1 MPPSPTPGASTD
13 PLSALSAETVLDG
26 RYRLLGT
33 RSQRPDAIVW
43 RAVDEVLGRPVAVKA
58 FRLGP
63 ADAADADA
71 VQKAVERASRVND
84 AAWVRLLD
92 VRTDDGFG
100 YVVSEWIEAP
110 TLTALLRGGPLPPP
124 EAVAVVHDVAAA
136 LARAGESD
144 AYHGSLTTDDVF
156 VLPGGAVRVSDLEVA
171 ASIRRAWSDDPARSD
186 VQALGALLYAATTG
200 RWPLD
205 GPVALPAAPRESGR
219 PVPPRQL
226 EGNLPRP
233 VDGVVMRLLD
243 PPRAGSV
250 GRIDTAARAAEVLAG
265 LPRRRPG
272 SGSEDAPRRPRRWP
286 RWARRI
292 LPALAVALL
301 GLAAWRT
308 GSNLGEVPGQRTG
321 APSLNLPTA
330 TGTDTQS
337 QSANRQPVP
346 VRVVALRDY
355 DPYGDGREDS
365 PEAPLAVDADPTTAW
380 QTSRYRGDPHFG
392 GLKSGVGLLVD
403 LGESRS
409 LTEVRAALTA
419 AGASM
424 EVFASDNLRIDPNSA
439 TPVGTLDNASQNAVI
454 PVNGARGRY
463 WLFWLTALPPDG
475 GGYRV
480 GVAELA
486 FLAPP
491 NA

>member
-33 RSQRPDAIVW
+33 RSQRPDTVVW
-43 RAVDEVLGRPVAVKA
+43 RAVDEVLGRAVAVKA
-58 FRLGP
+58 FRLGSGNVT
-63 ADAADADA
+63 DAEA
-71 VQKAVERASRVND
+71 VQEAVGRASRVSD
-84 AAWVRLLD
+84 ARLVRLLD

-124 EAVAVVHDVAAA
+124 EAVAVVHDVAVA

-156 VLPGGAVRVSDLEVA
+156 VLPGGAIRVSDLEVA
-171 ASIRRAWSDDPARSD
+171 ASIRRSWSDDPARSD
-186 VQALGALLYAATTG
+186 VQALGALLYAAATG

-205 GPVALPAAPRESGR
+205 EPAVLPLAPREAGR
-219 PVPPRQL
+219 PVPPRRL
-226 EGNLPRP
+226 ESHLPRP
-233 VDGVVMRLLD
+233 IDGIIMRLLD

-272 SGSEDAPRRPRRWP
+272 SGSAEAPRRRQRWP
-286 RWARRI
+286 RWAGRV
-292 LPALAVALL
+292 LPALAVLVL
-301 GLAAWRT
+301 GLVAWRT

-321 APSLNLPTA
+321 APSLNLPTGVGA
-330 TGTDTQS
+330 SAQS
-337 QSANRQPVP
+337 QSADRQPVP

-365 PEAPLAVDADPTTAW
+365 PEAPLAVDDDPTTAW

-403 LGESRS
+403 LGESRP

-424 EVFASDNLRIDPNSA
+424 QVFASDDLRIDPNSA
-439 TPVGTLDNASQNAVI
+439 TPVGTLDNAPQNAVV
-454 PVNGARGRY
+454 PVHDARGRY
-463 WLFWLTALPPDG
+463 WLFWLTKLPPDG

-491 NA
+491 TS